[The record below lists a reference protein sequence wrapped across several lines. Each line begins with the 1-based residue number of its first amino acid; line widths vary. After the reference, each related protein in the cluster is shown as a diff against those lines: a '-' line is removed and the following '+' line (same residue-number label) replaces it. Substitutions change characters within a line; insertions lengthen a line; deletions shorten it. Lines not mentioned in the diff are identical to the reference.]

1 MLFGFILHTNIT
13 LSMKSETKLHTV
25 LIAQSLFF
33 INACVWLVL
42 AVNSILRLE
51 SISSTPMIV
60 LWVVISLMFANAG
73 AMFVT
78 GLWLGRQSKRA
89 YFLALAV
96 LLVNILL
103 TFTDQV
109 GFYDIVTVLL
119 DIVTFGLLLYD
130 RRSYF

>member
-1 MLFGFILHTNIT
+1 MQ
-13 LSMKSETKLHTV
+13 SETKFRKV

-33 INACVWLVL
+33 INACVWLAL
-42 AVNSILRLE
+42 AVNSIFRLN
-51 SISSTPMIV
+51 SISNTPMIV
-60 LWVVISLMFANAG
+60 LWVVVILMFANAG

-78 GLWLGRQSKRA
+78 GFWLGRQSKWV

-109 GFYDIVTVLL
+109 GFYDIVTLL
-119 DIVTFGLLLYD
+119 IDLFILGLLLYD

>member
-1 MLFGFILHTNIT
+1 MQT
-13 LSMKSETKLHTV
+13 ETKLHTV
-25 LIAQSLFF
+25 LITQWLFF

-42 AVNSILRLE
+42 AINNILRLE
-51 SISSTPMIV
+51 SISNTPMIV
-60 LWVVISLMFANAG
+60 LWVVIILMFANAG

-78 GLWLGRQSKRA
+78 GLWLGRQSKWA
-89 YFLALAV
+89 YFLALAI

-119 DIVTFGLLLYD
+119 DFVTLGLLFYD
-130 RRSYF
+130 RKSYF

>member
-1 MLFGFILHTNIT
+1 MQ
-13 LSMKSETKLHTV
+13 SQTKPQTV
-25 LIAQSLFF
+25 LIAQSLLF
-33 INACVWLVL
+33 INACVWLVI

-51 SISSTPMIV
+51 SISNTPMVV
-60 LWVVISLMFANAG
+60 LWVVIILMFTNAG

-78 GLWLGRQSKRA
+78 GLWLGRQSKWA

-119 DIVTFGLLLYD
+119 DLVTLGLLLYD
-130 RRSYF
+130 RKSYF

>member
-1 MLFGFILHTNIT
+1 MQ
-13 LSMKSETKLHTV
+13 SETKLHTI

-33 INACVWLVL
+33 LNACIWLIF

-51 SISSTPMIV
+51 SISNTPIIV
-60 LWVVISLMFANAG
+60 LWVVILLMFANAG

-78 GLWLGRQSKRA
+78 GLWLGRQSKWA

-96 LLVNILL
+96 LSVNILL
-103 TFTDQV
+103 TFSDQV

-119 DIVTFGLLLYD
+119 DLVILGLLLYD
-130 RRSYF
+130 RKSYF

>member
-1 MLFGFILHTNIT
+1 MQ
-13 LSMKSETKLHTV
+13 SQTKPQTV

-33 INACVWLVL
+33 INACVWLVI

-51 SISSTPMIV
+51 SISNTPMVV
-60 LWVVISLMFANAG
+60 LWVVIILMFANAG

-78 GLWLGRQSKRA
+78 GLWLGRQSKWA
-89 YFLALAV
+89 FFFALAV

-119 DIVTFGLLLYD
+119 DIGTLGLLLYD
-130 RRSYF
+130 RKSYC